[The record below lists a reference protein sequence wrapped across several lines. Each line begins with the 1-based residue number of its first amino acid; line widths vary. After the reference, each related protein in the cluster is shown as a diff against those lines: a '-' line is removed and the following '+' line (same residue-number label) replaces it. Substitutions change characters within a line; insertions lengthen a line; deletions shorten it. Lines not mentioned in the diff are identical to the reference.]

1 MANPL
6 FFDTLQYV
14 KKLREA
20 GVAENVAE
28 IQAEAFKEVMENNL
42 ATKQDIRDLRQDM
55 LSLRKDLT
63 HNMEGLSRNIDLVK
77 KDVVMIKKDLIMVKK
92 DLTIRLG
99 SMMAV
104 GLSLLSVLITLLNR
118 AH

>member
-1 MANPL
+1 MSNPI

-42 ATKQDIRDLRQDM
+42 ASKQDIKDIRQDM
-55 LSLRKDLT
+55 LVMKKDLT
-63 HNMEGLSRNIDLVK
+63 HDIEGLSRNIEL
-77 KDVVMIKKDLIMVKK
+77 VKK

-99 SMMAV
+99 GMLAV
-104 GLSLLSVLITLLNR
+104 GVSILGVLISILNR

>member
-1 MANPL
+1 MRNPI

-42 ATKQDIRDLRQDM
+42 ASKQDIKDLRQDM
-55 LSLRKDLT
+55 LAMKKDLT
-63 HNMEGLSRNIDLVK
+63 HDIEGLSRNIELVK
-77 KDVVMIKKDLIMVKK
+77 KDVVMVKK

-104 GLSLLSVLITLLNR
+104 GISILSVLITFLNR

>member
-1 MANPL
+1 MGNPT

-42 ATKQDIRDLRQDM
+42 ASKQDIKDLRQDM
-55 LSLRKDLT
+55 LAMKKDLT
-63 HNMEGLSRNIDLVK
+63 HDIEGLSRNIELVK
-77 KDVVMIKKDLIMVKK
+77 KDLVVVKK

-104 GLSLLSVLITLLNR
+104 GVSILSVLMTILNR

>member
-1 MANPL
+1 MSNPI
-6 FFDTLQYV
+6 FFDSYRYV

-42 ATKQDIRDLRQDM
+42 ASKQDIKDLRQDM
-55 LSLRKDLT
+55 LAMKKDLT
-63 HNMEGLSRNIDLVK
+63 HDIEGLSRNIELVK
-77 KDVVMIKKDLIMVKK
+77 KDVVMVKK

-104 GLSLLSVLITLLNR
+104 GISILSILITILNR

>member
-28 IQAEAFKEVMENNL
+28 IQAEAFKEVIENNL
-42 ATKQDIRDLRQDM
+42 ATKQDIRDLRQDTAA
-55 LSLRKDLT
+55 LKKDLT
-63 HNMEGLSRNIDLVK
+63 RDIEFVK
-77 KDVVMIKKDLIMVKK
+77 RDIELVKK

-99 SMMAV
+99 SMMVVAV
-104 GLSLLSVLITLLNR
+104 SILSILITLLNR
-118 AH
+118 VH

>member
-1 MANPL
+1 MNSPL

-42 ATKQDIRDLRQDM
+42 ASKQDIKDLRQDILAM
-55 LSLRKDLT
+55 KKDLT
-63 HNMEGLSRNIDLVK
+63 HDIEGLSRNIELVK
-77 KDVVMIKKDLIMVKK
+77 KDVVMIKKDL
-92 DLTIRLG
+92 TIRLG
-99 SMMAV
+99 GMMAV
-104 GLSLLSVLITLLNR
+104 GISILSVLITLLNR

>member
-1 MANPL
+1 MSHPL

-14 KKLREA
+14 KKLKEA

-42 ATKQDIRDLRQDM
+42 ATKQDVKDLRQDM
-55 LSLRKDLT
+55 LIMKKDLT
-63 HNMEGLSRNIDLVK
+63 HDIETVSRNVEL
-77 KDVVMIKKDLIMVKK
+77 VKK
-92 DLTIRLG
+92 DLTIRMG
-99 SMMAV
+99 SMLAIAV
-104 GLSLLSVLITLLNR
+104 SILSVLITLLNR